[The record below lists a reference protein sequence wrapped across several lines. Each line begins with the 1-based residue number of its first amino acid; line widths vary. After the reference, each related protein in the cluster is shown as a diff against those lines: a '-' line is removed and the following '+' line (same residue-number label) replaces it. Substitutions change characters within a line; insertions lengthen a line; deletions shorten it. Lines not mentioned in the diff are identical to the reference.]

1 MEILKAIIY
10 GIVEGITEW
19 IPISSTGHM
28 ILLSEFLTPDVSP
41 EFWSIFL
48 VVIQLGAIFAVVFL
62 YWDRIWPLY
71 WGEYEDEPGRHIMV
85 DTDVLDLWIKVLIA
99 CIPGGV
105 VGILADDW
113 LDAHFYNWQVVST
126 MLILVGAAFIFI
138 EIANRGRRAAVR
150 DISQISY
157 KQALYIG
164 LFQLIAAIFPGTSR
178 SGATILGGRML
189 GISRKAAADFT
200 FILAIPVMFGASLLK
215 IIKGGIHHTG
225 AEWTMLLVGMVT
237 AFVVSIFSIRLLM
250 RFIKRHSFIPF
261 GLYCIAL
268 GLLVIA
274 VFPIRAA

>member
-178 SGATILGGRML
+178 SGATILSGRML

-200 FILAIPVMFGASLLK
+200 FILAIPVMFGASL
-215 IIKGGIHHTG
+215 
-225 AEWTMLLVGMVT
+225 
-237 AFVVSIFSIRLLM
+237 
-250 RFIKRHSFIPF
+250 
-261 GLYCIAL
+261 
-268 GLLVIA
+268 
-274 VFPIRAA
+274 